1 MKMATKC
8 SEMFLPVT
16 QSYRKCLNKQFVPH
30 TLKYRSNQMGPAS
43 ASTVYCTR
51 PPVEHVLPPT
61 PPPNPLART
70 AEV

>member
-1 MKMATKC
+1 MATKC
-8 SEMFLPVT
+8 GEIFLPVT
-16 QSYRKCLNKQFVPH
+16 RSVRKCLNKQFVPH

-51 PPVEHVLPPT
+51 QPVEHVLALAPPLS
-61 PPPNPLART
+61 PLARL